1 MNISINLS
9 DIFRDEDGDLLD
21 DDEATRQ
28 AIKRQVIDQLTSE
41 CLKILF
47 GRYDDE
53 LVLIMRSQLNEVMK
67 TRMPSLVDDV
77 MNTEFT
83 PVNKNGQRSE
93 PTTFRAEIIK
103 TCTSEM
109 TYEPKHYV
117 LDENFFTRTIKGVLR
132 EQTEAFKEALKQ
144 QIDTLFKSNALVF
157 AVDEL
162 KKRLGSPQ

>member
-1 MNISINLS
+1 MNISINLG
-9 DIFRDEDGDLLD
+9 DIFRDEDGDPLD
-21 DDEATRQ
+21 DKATRQ

-47 GRYDDE
+47 GRYDEE
-53 LVLIMRSQLNEVMK
+53 LVLVMRSQLNEVMK

-93 PTTFRAEIIK
+93 PTTFRTEIIK

-109 TYEPKHYV
+109 TYKPKHFV
-117 LDENFFTRTIKGVLR
+117 LDENFSL
-132 EQTEAFKEALKQ
+132 E
-144 QIDTLFKSNALVF
+144 
-157 AVDEL
+157 
-162 KKRLGSPQ
+162 P